1 MARKERVTIG
11 FDEVVK
17 VIEDQLRTSKRLFGT
32 APTLHDVLYHLKA
45 RNLLKTNPKD
55 EQTLIADKDWKNGV
69 VRYCG
74 YHQEY
79 LAGEPPADT
88 QGAS

>member
-1 MARKERVTIG
+1 MGQKEQMIIS

-17 VIEDQLRTSKRLFGT
+17 HIEDALRTSKALFKD

-45 RNLLKTNPKD
+45 RDLLNSNPKD
-55 EQTLIADKDWKNGV
+55 DQTLIADKDWKKGV

-79 LAGEPPADT
+79 LAGNSPSDP
-88 QGAS
+88 QGVS